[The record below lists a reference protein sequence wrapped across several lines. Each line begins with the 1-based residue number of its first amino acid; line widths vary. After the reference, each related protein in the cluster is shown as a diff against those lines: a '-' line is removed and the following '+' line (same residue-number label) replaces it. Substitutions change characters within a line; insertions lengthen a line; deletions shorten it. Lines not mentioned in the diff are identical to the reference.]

1 MWGKD
6 MFKNTTNEERINL
19 SNKMYPLY
27 DGLSKDLLFYIAI
40 DTLFL
45 SVAKGFSAF
54 QISFLGVVPTFIC
67 ILMQPILLKSVKKLG
82 NVNASRVGTFMLL
95 LSAILKTFGATFLVI
110 SIAQVLYDGAFVFK
124 SMESISL
131 RNNLEYQN
139 NSPAYMRI
147 RGASNTIYATATFI
161 IAIVA
166 GPLFNISPYLPMY
179 LCITFCL
186 ITCILSFSFYEVK
199 INNLQDETEKKDK
212 NKKNKKGKMSRI
224 ILMGLISNTIFLNVV
239 VVGQQ
244 DSKLFIQYQLTDWY
258 GITKTATYLSLI
270 VASSR
275 LVRIILNMAFN
286 RYYIKFKNQVPII
299 LSIILAIGFLS
310 IILGAVLPL
319 HNIIKVLLMALG
331 FDLIIPM
338 RDTFIIYMEDL
349 MLKNTEKLEQQ
360 EVFANMEILRKLGK
374 VSMNFL
380 VSLLVIKLDL
390 FYIMWIF
397 LITAVIEVMLS
408 KQIVKLAKI

>member
-1 MWGKD
+1 MVKI
-6 MFKNTTNEERINL
+6 KTTEERINL

-45 SVAKGFSAF
+45 SVAKGFNAF

-67 ILMQPILLKSVKKLG
+67 ILMQPMLLKSVKRLG
-82 NVNASRVGTFMLL
+82 NVNSSRVGTFMLL
-95 LSAILKTFGATFLVI
+95 LSAILKTFGTTFLVI
-110 SIAQVLYDGAFVFK
+110 SIGQVLYDGAFVFK

-139 NSPAYMRI
+139 NSRAYTRI

-161 IAIVA
+161 IAVVA

-186 ITCILSFSFYEVK
+186 ITCFLSFSFYEVK
-199 INNLQDETEKKDK
+199 LSDNEHEKEKNKTEKED
-212 NKKNKKGKMSRI
+212 KKGKKSKISYVVILAI
-224 ILMGLISNTIFLNVV
+224 ILNTIFINTVF
-239 VVGQQ
+239 VGQQ

-258 GITKTATYLSLI
+258 GIAKTATYLTLI

-275 LVRIILNMAFN
+275 LARIILNMAFN
-286 RYYIKFKNQVPII
+286 RFYTIFKNRVPIV

-310 IILGAVLPL
+310 IIFGAILPL
-319 HNIIKVLLMALG
+319 HNIIKVLLMTLG

-338 RDTFIIYMEDL
+338 RDIFVIYIEDL
-349 MLKNTEKLEQQ
+349 VLTKSPKDRQQ
-360 EVFANMEILRKLGK
+360 EIFTNMEILVKFGK
-374 VSMNFL
+374 VTMNFL
-380 VSLLVIKLDL
+380 ASLLLVEFDL
-390 FYIMWIF
+390 IYIMFMF
-397 LITAVIEVMLS
+397 LATAIIEAILS
-408 KQIVKLAKI
+408 KKIVNLAKI

>member
-1 MWGKD
+1 
-6 MFKNTTNEERINL
+6 
-19 SNKMYPLY
+19 MYPLY

-54 QISFLGVVPTFIC
+54 QISFLGVAPTFIC

-199 INNLQDETEKKDK
+199 INNLQDKTEKKDE
-212 NKKNKKGKMSRI
+212 NKKRKKGKMSRI
-224 ILMGLISNTIFLNVV
+224 IFMGLISNTIFLNVV

-258 GITKTATYLSLI
+258 GIAKTATYLSLI

-286 RYYIKFKNQVPII
+286 RYYMKFKNQVPIV

-397 LITAVIEVMLS
+397 LITAVIEAMLS
-408 KQIVKLAKI
+408 RQIVKLTKI

>member
-1 MWGKD
+1 
-6 MFKNTTNEERINL
+6 
-19 SNKMYPLY
+19 
-27 DGLSKDLLFYIAI
+27 
-40 DTLFL
+40 
-45 SVAKGFSAF
+45 
-54 QISFLGVVPTFIC
+54 
-67 ILMQPILLKSVKKLG
+67 
-82 NVNASRVGTFMLL
+82 
-95 LSAILKTFGATFLVI
+95 
-110 SIAQVLYDGAFVFK
+110 
-124 SMESISL
+124 
-131 RNNLEYQN
+131 
-139 NSPAYMRI
+139 
-147 RGASNTIYATATFI
+147 
-161 IAIVA
+161 
-166 GPLFNISPYLPMY
+166 
-179 LCITFCL
+179 
-186 ITCILSFSFYEVK
+186 
-199 INNLQDETEKKDK
+199 
-212 NKKNKKGKMSRI
+212 MSRI

-286 RYYIKFKNQVPII
+286 KYYIKFKNQVPII

-349 MLKNTEKLEQQ
+349 MLKNTEKIEQQ

-397 LITAVIEVMLS
+397 LITALIEAMLS
-408 KQIVKLAKI
+408 RQIVKLTKI

>member
-199 INNLQDETEKKDK
+199 INNLQDKTEKKDE
-212 NKKNKKGKMSRI
+212 NKKRKKGKMSRI
-224 ILMGLISNTIFLNVV
+224 IFMGLISNTIFLNAV

-258 GITKTATYLSLI
+258 GIAKTATYLSLI

-286 RYYIKFKNQVPII
+286 RYYMKFKNQVPIV

-310 IILGAVLPL
+310 IILGALLPL

-349 MLKNTEKLEQQ
+349 MLKNTEKIEQQ

-380 VSLLVIKLDL
+380 VSMLVIKLDL

-397 LITAVIEVMLS
+397 LITAVIEAMLS

>member
-166 GPLFNISPYLPMY
+166 GPLFNISPYFPMY

-331 FDLIIPM
+331 FDLIMPM

>member
-6 MFKNTTNEERINL
+6 MFKNLTNEERINL

-110 SIAQVLYDGAFVFK
+110 SIAQVLYDEAFVFK

-199 INNLQDETEKKDK
+199 INNLQDKTEKKDK

-397 LITAVIEVMLS
+397 LITAVIEAMLS

>member
-1 MWGKD
+1 
-6 MFKNTTNEERINL
+6 
-19 SNKMYPLY
+19 MYPLY

-82 NVNASRVGTFMLL
+82 NVNASRVGTFKLL
-95 LSAILKTFGATFLVI
+95 LSAILKTFGTTFLVI

-199 INNLQDETEKKDK
+199 INNLQDKTEKKDE
-212 NKKNKKGKMSRI
+212 NKKRKKGKMSRI
-224 ILMGLISNTIFLNVV
+224 IFMGLISNTIFLNVV

-258 GITKTATYLSLI
+258 GIAKTATYLSLI

-286 RYYIKFKNQVPII
+286 RYYMKFKNQVPIV

-349 MLKNTEKLEQQ
+349 MLKNTEKIEQQ

-380 VSLLVIKLDL
+380 VSMLVIKLDL

-397 LITAVIEVMLS
+397 LITAVIEAMLS
-408 KQIVKLAKI
+408 RQIVKLTKI

>member
-1 MWGKD
+1 
-6 MFKNTTNEERINL
+6 
-19 SNKMYPLY
+19 
-27 DGLSKDLLFYIAI
+27 
-40 DTLFL
+40 
-45 SVAKGFSAF
+45 
-54 QISFLGVVPTFIC
+54 
-67 ILMQPILLKSVKKLG
+67 
-82 NVNASRVGTFMLL
+82 
-95 LSAILKTFGATFLVI
+95 
-110 SIAQVLYDGAFVFK
+110 
-124 SMESISL
+124 
-131 RNNLEYQN
+131 
-139 NSPAYMRI
+139 
-147 RGASNTIYATATFI
+147 
-161 IAIVA
+161 
-166 GPLFNISPYLPMY
+166 
-179 LCITFCL
+179 
-186 ITCILSFSFYEVK
+186 
-199 INNLQDETEKKDK
+199 
-212 NKKNKKGKMSRI
+212 
-224 ILMGLISNTIFLNVV
+224 
-239 VVGQQ
+239 
-244 DSKLFIQYQLTDWY
+244 
-258 GITKTATYLSLI
+258 
-270 VASSR
+270 
-275 LVRIILNMAFN
+275 MAFN

-349 MLKNTEKLEQQ
+349 MLKNTEKIEQQ

>member
-199 INNLQDETEKKDK
+199 INNLQDKTEKKDE
-212 NKKNKKGKMSRI
+212 NKKRKKGKMSRI

-397 LITAVIEVMLS
+397 LITAVIEAMLS
-408 KQIVKLAKI
+408 RQIVKLTKI

>member
-95 LSAILKTFGATFLVI
+95 LSAILKTFGTTFLVI

-199 INNLQDETEKKDK
+199 INNLQDETEKKDE
-212 NKKNKKGKMSRI
+212 NKKRKKGKMSRI

-258 GITKTATYLSLI
+258 GIAKTAMYLSLI

-275 LVRIILNMAFN
+275 LVRIILNIAFN

-349 MLKNTEKLEQQ
+349 MLKNTEKIEQQ

-397 LITAVIEVMLS
+397 LITAVIEAMLS
-408 KQIVKLAKI
+408 RQIIKLTKI

>member
-6 MFKNTTNEERINL
+6 MFKIKTIEERINL

-199 INNLQDETEKKDK
+199 INNLQDKTEKKDE
-212 NKKNKKGKMSRI
+212 NKKRKKGKMSRI

-286 RYYIKFKNQVPII
+286 RYYMKFKNQVPIV

-349 MLKNTEKLEQQ
+349 MLKNTEKIEQQ

-397 LITAVIEVMLS
+397 LITAVIEAMLS
-408 KQIVKLAKI
+408 RQIVKLTKI

>member
-6 MFKNTTNEERINL
+6 MFKNLTNEERINL

-110 SIAQVLYDGAFVFK
+110 SIAQVLYDEAFVFK

-199 INNLQDETEKKDK
+199 INNLQDKTEKKDK

-397 LITAVIEVMLS
+397 LITAVIEAMLS
-408 KQIVKLAKI
+408 RQIVKLTKI

>member
-95 LSAILKTFGATFLVI
+95 LSAILKTFGTTFLVI

-199 INNLQDETEKKDK
+199 INNLQDKTEKKDE
-212 NKKNKKGKMSRI
+212 NKKRKKGKMSRI

-286 RYYIKFKNQVPII
+286 RYYMKFKNQVPIV

-349 MLKNTEKLEQQ
+349 MLKNTEKIEQQ

-374 VSMNFL
+374 ISMNFL
-380 VSLLVIKLDL
+380 VSMLVIKLDL

-397 LITAVIEVMLS
+397 LITAVIEAMLS

>member
-1 MWGKD
+1 

-95 LSAILKTFGATFLVI
+95 LSAILKTFGTTFLVI

-139 NSPAYMRI
+139 NSQAYMRI

-199 INNLQDETEKKDK
+199 INNLQDKTEKKDE
-212 NKKNKKGKMSRI
+212 NKKRKKGKMSRI
-224 ILMGLISNTIFLNVV
+224 ILMGLIST
-239 VVGQQ
+239 
-244 DSKLFIQYQLTDWY
+244 T
-258 GITKTATYLSLI
+258 T
-270 VASSR
+270 
-275 LVRIILNMAFN
+275 
-286 RYYIKFKNQVPII
+286 FKNI
-299 LSIILAIGFLS
+299 
-310 IILGAVLPL
+310 
-319 HNIIKVLLMALG
+319 
-331 FDLIIPM
+331 
-338 RDTFIIYMEDL
+338 
-349 MLKNTEKLEQQ
+349 
-360 EVFANMEILRKLGK
+360 
-374 VSMNFL
+374 
-380 VSLLVIKLDL
+380 
-390 FYIMWIF
+390 
-397 LITAVIEVMLS
+397 
-408 KQIVKLAKI
+408 

>member
-6 MFKNTTNEERINL
+6 MFKIKTIEERINL

-95 LSAILKTFGATFLVI
+95 LSAILKTFGTTFLVI

-199 INNLQDETEKKDK
+199 INNLQDKTEKKDE
-212 NKKNKKGKMSRI
+212 NKKRKKGKMSRI

-258 GITKTATYLSLI
+258 GITKTAMYLSLI

-275 LVRIILNMAFN
+275 LVRIFLNMAFN
-286 RYYIKFKNQVPII
+286 RYYIKLKNQVPII

-349 MLKNTEKLEQQ
+349 MLKNTEKIEQQ

-397 LITAVIEVMLS
+397 LITAVIEAMLS
-408 KQIVKLAKI
+408 RQIVKLTKI

>member
-1 MWGKD
+1 
-6 MFKNTTNEERINL
+6 MFKIKTIEERINL

-54 QISFLGVVPTFIC
+54 QISFLGVAPTFIC

-95 LSAILKTFGATFLVI
+95 LSAILKTFGTTFLVI

-199 INNLQDETEKKDK
+199 INNLQDKTEKKDE
-212 NKKNKKGKMSRI
+212 NKKRKKGKMSRI

-397 LITAVIEVMLS
+397 LITAVIEAMLS

>member
-1 MWGKD
+1 
-6 MFKNTTNEERINL
+6 MFKIKTIEERINL

-54 QISFLGVVPTFIC
+54 QISFLGVAPTFIC

-95 LSAILKTFGATFLVI
+95 LSAILKTFGTTFLVI

-199 INNLQDETEKKDK
+199 INNLQDKTEKKDK

-397 LITAVIEVMLS
+397 LITAVIEAMLS

>member
-6 MFKNTTNEERINL
+6 MFKIKTIEERINL

-199 INNLQDETEKKDK
+199 INNLQDKTEKKDE
-212 NKKNKKGKMSRI
+212 NKKRKKGKMSRI

-286 RYYIKFKNQVPII
+286 RYYMKFKNQVPIV

-397 LITAVIEVMLS
+397 LITAVIEAMLS
-408 KQIVKLAKI
+408 RQIVKLTKI